1 MSSNEDAR
9 TLTAQGAALR
19 EEDRHE
25 EAVPVLR
32 EAVAA
37 HEPDAD
43 RLLALTLM
51 ETGDLEDAKQV
62 LVDAV
67 ANGQTNLAGLLGD
80 VADDLEDDE
89 LAESSYRQA
98 VDAGDKDALNDYGV
112 FLRSRE
118 RYAEAID
125 ILQRA
130 IAEGDSLAAANLVS
144 LYFDDLG
151 DLDTA
156 ERLALRH
163 LSRDQPSTYVAL
175 ANVYAEQGRLDE
187 AEDKFQE
194 AVGLEARKVHQNY
207 ALFLWEKREDLIGAE
222 REFRL
227 AKERDEPGWGYE
239 LGSFLVEL
247 GREDEARIIL
257 STAASW
263 GDVDAEELLEEIE
276 SGGNGKTDR

>member
-9 TLTAQGAALR
+9 NLTAQGATLR

-25 EAVPVLR
+25 EAASVLR
-32 EAVAA
+32 GAVAA
-37 HEPDAD
+37 HEPGSD

-51 ETGDLEDAKQV
+51 ETGDLEGAKQV
-62 LVDAV
+62 LVAAV

-89 LAESSYRQA
+89 LAEASFRQA
-98 VDAGDKDALNDYGV
+98 VDAGDNDALNDYGV

-118 RYAEAID
+118 RYNEAID
-125 ILQRA
+125 VLQRA
-130 IAEGDSLAAANLVS
+130 IAAGDSLAAANLVS

-156 ERLALRH
+156 EGLALRH
-163 LSRDQPSTYVAL
+163 LNSDQPNTYVAL

-187 AEDKFQE
+187 ADDKFRE
-194 AVGLEARKVHQNY
+194 AIGLSARKVHQNY
-207 ALFLWEKREDLIGAE
+207 ALFLWEKWEDLVGAE

-227 AKERDEPGWGYE
+227 AQERDEPGWGYE

-247 GREDEARIIL
+247 GREDEARNVL
-257 STAASW
+257 SMAASW
-263 GDVDAEELLEEIE
+263 GDVDAEELLGEIE
-276 SGGNGKTDR
+276 SGGDVKAD

>member
-9 TLTAQGAALR
+9 NLTAKGTALR

-25 EAVPVLR
+25 EAIVVLR
-32 EAVAA
+32 EAAAA

-51 ETGDLEDAKQV
+51 ETGDLESAKQV
-62 LVDAV
+62 LVDAI
-67 ANGQTNLAGLLGD
+67 ADGQTSLAGLLGD

-98 VDAGDKDALNDYGV
+98 IDAGDNDALNDYGV

-144 LYFDDLG
+144 LYLDDLG

-156 ERLALRH
+156 EQLALRH
-163 LSRDQPSTYVAL
+163 LSKDQPSTFVSL
-175 ANVYAEQGRLDE
+175 ANVYAEQVRLDE
-187 AEDKFQE
+187 AEDKFRE
-194 AVGLEARKVHQNY
+194 AIRLEARKVHQNY
-207 ALFLWEKREDLIGAE
+207 ALFLWEKREDLVGAE

-227 AKERDEPGWGYE
+227 AQEHDEPGWGYE

-247 GREDEARIIL
+247 GREDEARSVL

-263 GDVDAEELLEEIE
+263 GDVDAAELLEEIASE
-276 SGGNGKTDR
+276 GDAK